1 MRRLLLIL
9 AIIAAPADA
18 QEGQP
23 TLDDVMA
30 DEASLRG
37 VAFIDSQHGCA
48 VGDHGVALVTSD
60 GGQRWRRVPT
70 PTDQRL
76 DAVTFVDSERGWA
89 VGGSARP
96 YTHESRGVVLATTDG
111 GRSWESIAADIV
123 PRLRAVRFFDHEH
136 GVAAGDGTA
145 NSPSGLYTT
154 DDGGRHWRP
163 VPGAAERQWLAAAF
177 VQDRVGEP
185 AGVVAGLR
193 GSSARLSGRD
203 VTLSLATGD
212 RRGGYGVALV
222 NESRGWLVGDGALV
236 RITDDGGQAWGP
248 PPSELPPSL
257 ADWFDWRTV
266 AARGERVWIAGSP
279 GSIVLH
285 STDAGATWR
294 LTRTGVT
301 TPITAIT
308 FVDDQNGW
316 AVGELGV
323 ILTTRDGGMSWRAQ
337 WGASRRAA
345 AAVVVA
351 TPQELPAELLATYA
365 AGEGFRTVVA
375 APLLAE
381 SATVATPIANRL
393 GDAATLLGADATRLG
408 WSTPLDP
415 ADASLPQAALLDRLN
430 RLTDNR
436 ARELLVT
443 ELRKLLVTYQPEVV
457 VTADPNRTTTGA
469 AALLADAAAEA
480 MTLAAETPPIE
491 TGIAS
496 WRVERVVGVAVDDG
510 SPLAPGETRQG
521 TGDFSSL
528 LGATPAQ
535 WRRGARGLLESEY
548 TTAPAAYRWRTLAGE
563 PALSTQ
569 RPDLMAGIAHARG
582 SDARRHVAMAPA
594 SQLDQLRR
602 LASKERNLKHLLDQ
616 SSGDAAWAGQ
626 VVNLTG
632 GLDAEAGAELL
643 RQLAEGY
650 RQAGRLEL
658 AADTLYL
665 LARRYPEAPLADAS
679 LLWLLQYYA
688 SSERAHA
695 DARVVE
701 AKDARPETLANVP
714 SEPRGAVALAAPTKP
729 GALSTEER
737 QQRAAALA
745 EFLGQARPA
754 LHAKPSIRFAEAAT
768 QRARGFGADADRIA
782 LVLSK
787 QSIADDW
794 RRAAMT
800 ERWLAKPEGLP
811 PDKPLA
817 NCRYTPRRPLLDGRL
832 DDPMWTRTQP
842 ISLAATSAAKPSATV
857 RIAHDEEFLFV
868 AIEAS
873 SSQAASID
881 PHEARPRDA
890 DLSRSDRVTLRIDV
904 DRDYA
909 TAFELAIDA
918 RGWTSD
924 SIWGD
929 THWKPT
935 WWVAAEADAEGWRA
949 EAAVPLAELTDPKHV
964 ERAAWAVSL
973 RRERPGEAATA
984 WPANGAAVDSP
995 DAYGLWLFD

>member
-1 MRRLLLIL
+1 MRCLLLL
-9 AIIAAPADA
+9 FVVFAAPALA
-18 QEGQP
+18 EEGPP
-23 TLDDVMA
+23 TLASVMA

-37 VAFIDSQHGCA
+37 VAFVDSQRGCA
-48 VGDHGVALVTSD
+48 VGDHGVVLVTSD
-60 GGQRWRRVPT
+60 GGQRWRRVPA
-70 PTDQRL
+70 PTEDRL
-76 DAVTFVDSERGWA
+76 DAVTFVDADRGWA

-163 VPGAAERQWLAAAF
+163 APGVAERQWLAGAF
-177 VQDRVGEP
+177 VQDRVGEV

-203 VTLSLATGD
+203 VTLSLAAED

-236 RITDDGGQAWGP
+236 RVTEDGGQAWGP

-257 ADWFDWRTV
+257 TDWFDWRTV
-266 AARGERVWIAGSP
+266 AARGDRVWIAGSP

-294 LTRTGVT
+294 LTRTGVS
-301 TPITAIT
+301 TPITAVT

-337 WGASRRAA
+337 RGESRRVAA
-345 AAVVVA
+345 AFVAA
-351 TPQELPAELLATYA
+351 TPQDLPAELLATYS

-381 SATVATPIANRL
+381 STTAAAPIANRL
-393 GDAATLLGADATRLG
+393 ADAASLLGADATRLG

-415 ADASLPQAALLDRLN
+415 VDATLPPAALLDRLN

-436 ARELLVT
+436 ARKLLVT
-443 ELRKLLVTYQPEVV
+443 ELRKLLVTYRPDVI
-457 VTADPNRTTTGA
+457 VTADPNRTPTGA

-480 MTLAAETPPIE
+480 MTLAAQTPPIE

-496 WRVERVVGVAVDDG
+496 WRAERVVGVAVDDG

-521 TGDFSSL
+521 TGDFTSL

-535 WRRGARGLLESEY
+535 WRRGARGLLESDY
-548 TTAPAAYRWRTLAGE
+548 TSAPAAYRWRTLAGT
-563 PALSTQ
+563 PALATQ

-582 SDARRHVAMAPA
+582 GDARRPVAMAPA
-594 SQLDQLRR
+594 SQLEQLRR
-602 LASKERNLKHLLDQ
+602 LASKERNLKQLLDQ

-632 GLDAEAGAELL
+632 GLDADAGAELL

-679 LLWLLQYYA
+679 LLWLLRYYS
-688 SSERAHA
+688 SSERSHA
-695 DARVVE
+695 DARIVE
-701 AKDARPETLANVP
+701 AQDARPKTLANVP
-714 SEPRGAVALAAPTKP
+714 SNPRGVVTLAAPTKT
-729 GALSTEER
+729 GVLSTDER
-737 QQRAAALA
+737 RQRAAALA
-745 EFLGQARPA
+745 EFFGQARPE
-754 LHAKPSIRFAEAAT
+754 LHAKPSVRFAEAAT
-768 QRARGFGADADRIA
+768 QRARGFGADADRTTLI
-782 LVLSK
+782 LSK

-794 RRAAMT
+794 RRAALA
-800 ERWLAKPEGLP
+800 ERWIMKPEGLP

-832 DDPMWTRTQP
+832 DDPMWTRAQP
-842 ISLAATSAAKPSATV
+842 MSLAATSVAKPSATI
-857 RIAHDEEFLFV
+857 RIAHDEEFLFI
-868 AIEAS
+868 AIEA
-873 SSQAASID
+873 ASTNVTPIN
-881 PHEARPRDA
+881 ANATRPRDA
-890 DLSRSDRVTLRIDV
+890 DLTRNDRVTLRIDV

-909 TAFELAIDA
+909 TAFELTIDE
-918 RGWTSD
+918 RGMSHD
-924 SIWGD
+924 AIWGD
-929 THWKPT
+929 SHWKPT
-935 WWVAAEADAEGWRA
+935 WWVAAEAGEGAWRA
-949 EAAVPLAELTDPKHV
+949 EAAIPLAELTDPKQV

-973 RRERPGEAATA
+973 RRERPGEPATA
-984 WPANGAAVDSP
+984 WPANGAAADSP